1 MQIKRESTDKK
12 QQLEKDNTIESIFS
26 EILAKLG
33 NISDSEV
40 NAIKGYKNTLIAE
53 QQYLSAKSDKYN
65 HGERAANALLKY
77 VLTPSPT
84 NLEEFKRQANHS
96 GFNPRTRQAAWI
108 ALGVVIGVVVG
119 LITLASLVLTSGKA
133 AIALTAAD
141 VWLGSL
147 LSAIVAGAIN
157 SIIGEAS
164 GKKYEPVL
172 AAKASGKALLKE
184 SFFIIPNPKEKL
196 TENSSEST
204 PALDL
209 L

>member
-1 MQIKRESTDKK
+1 M
-12 QQLEKDNTIESIFS
+12 
-26 EILAKLG
+26 
-33 NISDSEV
+33 V
-40 NAIKGYKNTLIAE
+40 
-53 QQYLSAKSDKYN
+53 
-65 HGERAANALLKY
+65 AA
-77 VLTPSPT
+77 VSRSVGRSHTPHSPLPLSPT
-84 NLEEFKRQANHS
+84 PCPWAPHCRRRRTACGRCTATCCAS
-96 GFNPRTRQAAWI
+96 PRRCTPRPVSSTTWCRAWPARATAPRSSAAVRRVLSCAVCA
-108 ALGVVIGVVVG
+108 ALWGGRKG
-119 LITLASLVLTSGKA
+119 GKTQCGAVAPAVA
-133 AIALTAAD
+133 ATIALTAAD

-196 TENSSEST
+196 TENSAEST